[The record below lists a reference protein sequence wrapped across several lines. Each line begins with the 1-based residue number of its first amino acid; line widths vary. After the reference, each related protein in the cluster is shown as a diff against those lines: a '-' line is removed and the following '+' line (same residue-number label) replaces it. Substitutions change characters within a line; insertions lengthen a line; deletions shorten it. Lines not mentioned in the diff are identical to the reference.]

1 LNTAYK
7 DLGLDPAEIAN
18 IRNHLPRR
26 WGRSNLLQIKN
37 PPSGGFCFDSYLDY

>member
-1 LNTAYK
+1 VYLLDALDKKLEEGTMSYEELNTAYK

-26 WGRSNLLQIKN
+26 
-37 PPSGGFCFDSYLDY
+37 